1 MGRPPGALISSK
13 RRSACSDSPAAESA
27 LMAAVYLSGVRVG
40 VGVRVGARVGVRGRV
55 SDGCGVQPRV
65 PRHAALAHLVEQIA
79 HLIRRCS
86 DGDVA

>member
-1 MGRPPGALISSK
+1 
-13 RRSACSDSPAAESA
+13 
-27 LMAAVYLSGVRVG
+27 MAAVYLSGVRVG
-40 VGVRVGARVGVRGRV
+40 VGVGVGVGVRIGVRVGVRGRV

-65 PRHAALAHLVEQIA
+65 PRHAALVHLIQQIA